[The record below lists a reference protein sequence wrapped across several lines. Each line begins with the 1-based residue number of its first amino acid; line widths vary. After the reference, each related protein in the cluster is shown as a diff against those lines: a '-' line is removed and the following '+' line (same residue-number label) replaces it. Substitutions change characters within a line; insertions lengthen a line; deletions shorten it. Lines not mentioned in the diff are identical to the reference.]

1 MVKILVTGGAGFIGS
16 NLAGDLCR
24 KEDVVVLDDLST
36 ASDISKKFVEDLNVN
51 FIKGSVN
58 DQDLLKE
65 ILADV
70 DYVLHQ
76 AAIPSVP
83 RSIEDPLRTNHAN
96 AGGTLTLLKACVDS
110 GVKKV
115 VYASSSSIY
124 GDTQTLPKVETMEPN
139 PKSPY
144 AVSKFVGEHYMGVF
158 SEVYDLKTASLRYF
172 NVYGPRQ
179 NPSPTIHEYAAVM
192 PKFIYAALQD
202 KPLEVYGDGT
212 QTRDF
217 TFVKDVV
224 EANKKAMFSG
234 EGIYNI
240 AGGKQITINDLA
252 KLIID
257 TIGSTSEIIHSSS
270 RKGDVKHSL
279 ADISKAKRDLGW
291 EPEYSLE
298 EGLKVYLHSVEK

>member
-16 NLAGDLCR
+16 NLAKDLCR
-24 KEDVVVLDDLST
+24 EEDVVVLDDFST
-36 ASDISKKFVEDLNVN
+36 ANDISKKFVEDLDVN
-51 FIKGSVN
+51 FIEGSVN
-58 DQDLLKE
+58 DQDLLKR
-65 ILADV
+65 ILVDV

-83 RSIEDPLRTNHAN
+83 RSIEDPIRTNHAN

-124 GDTQTLPKVETMEPN
+124 GDTPTLPKIETMGSN

-144 AVSKFVGEHYMGVF
+144 AVSKFVGEHYTRVF
-158 SEVYDLKTASLRYF
+158 YEIYGLKTVSLRYF

-179 NPSPTIHEYAAVM
+179 NPFSEYAAVV
-192 PKFIYAALQD
+192 PKFVNAALQD

-217 TFVKDVV
+217 TFIKDVV

-252 KLIID
+252 KLV
-257 TIGSTSEIIHSSS
+257 IGITGSKSGIIHSPP